1 MEANFV
7 SQDTNPNN
15 REKLK
20 MGLEFVFGAVV
31 ISVAALSSFIWI
43 PVGAAASAIGGLV
56 GGLAWGFRTGWQW
69 YESKYRAPRRLQRSS
84 KPVNEWLEEVEDN
97 SDSES
102 FWKRDENKYKRYGYG
117 V

>member
-1 MEANFV
+1 MQSSFV

-20 MGLEFVFGAVV
+20 MGAEFVLGALIVS
-31 ISVAALSSFIWI
+31 IAALSSFLWI

-56 GGLAWGFRTGWQW
+56 GGLAWGFRSGWEW
-69 YESKYRAPRRLQRSS
+69 YEAKYRTPKRIPRTTNS
-84 KPVNEWLEEVEDN
+84 LEDWREEEEDN